1 MQDAPRSSDAGS
13 PRRYRHLVS
22 RFAAA
27 SAVATG
33 ISQVVFLLSYSLGAA
48 PTAATIAAWL
58 AGAVPNFALNRRTWG
73 DRGRDGLRGQLLR
86 YGAISVGTAVL
97 AGLATGWAEDVA
109 TATFPGTHPARV
121 AIVWGAFLGTYA
133 VMFVV
138 KFVLTDRLVFTAR
151 PPRRAR

>member
-86 YGAISVGTAVL
+86 YGAISVGTALL
-97 AGLATGWAEDVA
+97 AAGATHLAEGAARSAFPDSSTARIVVVWA
-109 TATFPGTHPARV
+109 
-121 AIVWGAFLGTYA
+121 AFAGTYG
-133 VMFVV
+133 VT
-138 KFVLTDRLVFTAR
+138 FVLKFFLVDRLVFSR
-151 PPRRAR
+151 DRQHSPG